1 VMSMGPANK
10 LFTDGAAYERL
21 MGRWSRIVAEAFLG
35 WLSTPN
41 NLIWLD
47 VGCGNGAFT
56 EEVIARCAPAAVT
69 GVDSSDDQIAYAR
82 TRPGVRMT
90 DFRVGD
96 AHNLSFADNSFDVA
110 AMALVISFLPDPA
123 RAVAEMARVV
133 RPGGW
138 VAAYMWDSFGGGAP
152 GDSIYLAMESM
163 GMSSVRPPS
172 AAASKREAMQELWQK
187 VGLTSIET
195 TVIRIPITYS
205 SFDDFWDSTT
215 VPIGPQ
221 GKLIDGMSKGAREH
235 LRNLVRERLPVDL
248 DGRVAYESFANAVKG
263 RARA

>member
-1 VMSMGPANK
+1 
-10 LFTDGAAYERL
+10 
-21 MGRWSRIVAEAFLG
+21 
-35 WLSTPN
+35 
-41 NLIWLD
+41 
-47 VGCGNGAFT
+47 
-56 EEVIARCAPAAVT
+56 
-69 GVDSSDDQIAYAR
+69 
-82 TRPGVRMT
+82 
-90 DFRVGD
+90 
-96 AHNLSFADNSFDVA
+96 
-110 AMALVISFLPDPA
+110 
-123 RAVAEMARVV
+123 
-133 RPGGW
+133 
-138 VAAYMWDSFGGGAP
+138 
-152 GDSIYLAMESM
+152 
-163 GMSSVRPPS
+163 
-172 AAASKREAMQELWQK
+172 MQELWQK